1 MPFVNFLVILY
12 VLSIG
17 TFPFLEDSRKGSIPL
32 SWKNLPSRESCDITK
47 LFLGLAELVK
57 QGLSNTHFVQL
68 SSLSVLL
75 GSIIKRYSIVFISD
89 PHLLWGHRIHMV
101 SAYNFQYRCLEINPL
116 KRITSTG
123 ILIDRWIFQGPTLRL
138 KPNTEVFDLK
148 AIIILLP
155 NLIFFDIFF
164 RVGDLTI
171 NVNLR
176 SLPIWD
182 KGLAFNMILTSFLS
196 TLR

>member
-17 TFPFLEDSRKGSIPL
+17 TFPFLEDSGQSVR
-32 SWKNLPSRESCDITK
+32 
-47 LFLGLAELVK
+47 LGELVK

-75 GSIIKRYSIVFISD
+75 RSIIKRYSTIVFISD
-89 PHLLWGHRIHMV
+89 PHQLWGHRIHMV

-123 ILIDRWIFQGPTLRL
+123 ILIDRWIFQGPTLRW